1 MQDALTISALT
12 FGTQAFVTLFV
23 ILDPPGAAPIFLSL
37 ASGKSIKVQRRLAW
51 QAATVSL
58 FVIVTFALFGNALL
72 GYLNISLP
80 ALQGAGGILLLIT
93 GLGLLTGSITDSD
106 SAASQNIAL
115 VPLGTP
121 LLAGPGAIVATMIY
135 VQKADTTTQIIGLV
149 IAILAVH
156 LIIGTV
162 LMASTKIVGL
172 IKDSGVTLL
181 ASIAGLLLA
190 AIAVQMLANAIKAF
204 AAAAQ
209 SAESRTP
216 QLPSSLWRYW
226 RPKPVEPP

>member
-1 MQDALTISALT
+1 MQEALTLSALT

-58 FVIVTFALFGNALL
+58 LVIVSFALFGNALL

-121 LLAGPGAIVATMIY
+121 LLAGPGAIVTTMLY
-135 VQKADTTTQIIGLV
+135 VQKADGNEQLGALA
-149 IAILAVH
+149 IAIVAVH
-156 LIIGTV
+156 LIIGITF
-162 LMASTKIVGL
+162 MFSTKILSV

-181 ASIAGLLLA
+181 ARIAGLLLS
-190 AIAVQMLANAIKAF
+190 AIAVEMIVSAIKAF
-204 AAAAQ
+204 FNIG
-209 SAESRTP
+209 
-216 QLPSSLWRYW
+216 
-226 RPKPVEPP
+226 

>member
-93 GLGLLTGSITDSD
+93 GLGLLTGSIIDSD

-121 LLAGPGAIVATMIY
+121 LLAGPGAIVTTMLY
-135 VQKADTTTQIIGLV
+135 VQKADGNEQLGALA
-149 IAILAVH
+149 IAIVAVH
-156 LIIGTV
+156 LIIGITF
-162 LMASTKIVGL
+162 MFSTKILSV

-181 ASIAGLLLA
+181 ARIAGLLLS
-190 AIAVQMLANAIKAF
+190 AIAVEMIVSAIKAF
-204 AAAAQ
+204 FNIG
-209 SAESRTP
+209 
-216 QLPSSLWRYW
+216 
-226 RPKPVEPP
+226 